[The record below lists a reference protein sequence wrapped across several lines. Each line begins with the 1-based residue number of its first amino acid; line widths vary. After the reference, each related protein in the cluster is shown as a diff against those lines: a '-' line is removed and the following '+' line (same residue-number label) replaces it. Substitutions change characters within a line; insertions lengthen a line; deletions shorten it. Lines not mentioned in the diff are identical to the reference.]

1 LIGKSLPNPD
11 SYRDLL
17 RGAKKM
23 KLKENK
29 VTMKKITFNNQ
40 HQTSLHLPIGSVR
53 WSPSPFGGEGGGFG
67 LNFNL
72 CF

>member
-1 LIGKSLPNPD
+1 
-11 SYRDLL
+11 
-17 RGAKKM
+17 M